1 MDARDATDV
10 DSGGCILV
18 ALRTEELMLNM
29 GPQHPSTHGVLR
41 MVVTLDG
48 ENVVDVQP
56 DIGYLHSSVEKMMEN
71 RTYLQNIALV
81 DRGMDYLSAMAN
93 EEVWV
98 LACERLG
105 KIEVPERAR
114 YIRTIM
120 LELQR
125 ISSHLIWLGT
135 FGIDLGAFTAFL
147 WAMRERERIMDL
159 FESATGGRLHHVYF
173 RIGGVFDDL
182 PDGWTDRCEEV
193 CDYFLDRL
201 PEYYELLTGDP
212 IFLAPTQ
219 GVGVLPLDTA
229 IAMGASSPMARA
241 SGLAYDVRKAHP
253 YEVYERVEF
262 DIPVRSEGD
271 CYARYLVR
279 LEEMRQSVR
288 IIRQC
293 LERLPAGGVRSQVGV
308 TLGPPQGEGAA
319 RTESP
324 RGARGIYL
332 VSDGADRPY
341 RVKIRAPAFSNLYA
355 LTEMMRG
362 WKVADVI
369 AILGSIDIVLSDVDR

>member
-1 MDARDATDV
+1 M
-10 DSGGCILV
+10 

-41 MVVTLDG
+41 LVVTLDG
-48 ENVVDVQP
+48 ENVIDVQP
-56 DIGYLHSSVEKMMEN
+56 DIGYLHSSVEKMMEH

-98 LACERLG
+98 LATERLAR
-105 KIEVPERAR
+105 IEVQERAK

-173 RIGGVFDDL
+173 RIGGVYEDL
-182 PDGWTDRCEEV
+182 PEGWRGRCEEF
-193 CDYFLDRL
+193 CDDFLHRL
-201 PEYYELLTGDP
+201 PEYDELLTGNP
-212 IFLAPTQ
+212 IFLARTQ
-219 GVGVLPLDTA
+219 GVGVLTRDRA
-229 IAMGASSPMARA
+229 IAMGASGPVGRA

-253 YEVYERVEF
+253 YEVYDRVQF
-262 DIPVRSEGD
+262 DIPVRPEGD
-271 CYARYLVR
+271 CFARYLIR

-293 LERLPAGGVRSQVGV
+293 LAQMPEGEIRSKVAV
-308 TLGPPQGEGAA
+308 TLRPPKGEIYAH
-319 RTESP
+319 TESP
-324 RGARGIYL
+324 RGDLGIYL
-332 VSDGADRPY
+332 VSDGSDKPY

>member
-1 MDARDATDV
+1 MDPRTRQTLTAE
-10 DSGGCILV
+10 GCTLV

-173 RIGGVFDDL
+173 RIGGGVDEL
-182 PDGWTDRCEEV
+182 PARWNGRCEGF
-193 CDYFLDRL
+193 CGFFL
-201 PEYYELLTGDP
+201 
-212 IFLAPTQ
+212 
-219 GVGVLPLDTA
+219 
-229 IAMGASSPMARA
+229 
-241 SGLAYDVRKAHP
+241 
-253 YEVYERVEF
+253 ERV
-262 DIPVRSEGD
+262 
-271 CYARYLVR
+271 
-279 LEEMRQSVR
+279 
-288 IIRQC
+288 
-293 LERLPAGGVRSQVGV
+293 AGYVVV
-308 TLGPPQGEGAA
+308 VALNPDLLA
-319 RTESP
+319 RTP
-324 RGARGIYL
+324 GRG
-332 VSDGADRPY
+332 VHH
-341 RVKIRAPAFSNLYA
+341 
-355 LTEMMRG
+355 
-362 WKVADVI
+362 
-369 AILGSIDIVLSDVDR
+369 